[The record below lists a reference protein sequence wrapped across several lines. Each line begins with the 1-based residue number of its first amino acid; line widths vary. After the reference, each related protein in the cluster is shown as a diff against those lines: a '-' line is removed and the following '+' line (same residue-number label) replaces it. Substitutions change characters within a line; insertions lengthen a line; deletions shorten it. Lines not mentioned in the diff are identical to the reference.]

1 MMYTILVT
9 GATGTVGSEVV
20 KQLASLSSSSL
31 NHVIVRAG
39 VHSPNKSDK
48 LKQYKTI
55 EIAHMDY
62 YKPETI
68 ANALQNIDKLFWLT
82 PIAPDMAQISSDLIK
97 EAKKNN
103 VKHLVKLSAMGSDI
117 EPATTIM
124 RLHRQE
130 EKIIQESGIPYT
142 FLRPVGFMQNFVNF
156 FGQTIRNQNAFYL
169 PAGEGRVSFI
179 DARDIASV
187 AVNTLVAANNDD
199 DDDRQHIGK
208 TYSITGDEL
217 LTYKQAAEILSEGV
231 GKKINYV
238 DISDEDA
245 RKAMKDIGLEDWLIE
260 GMMDLYNMIRNDVYA
275 AKITNTVKQITGKK
289 PISLL
294 QFAEDYAE
302 FFR

>member
-55 EIAHMDY
+55 EIAHMYY

-199 DDDRQHIGK
+199 DDSQHIGK

-260 GMMDLYNMIRNDVYA
+260 GMMELYNMIRNDVYA